1 MYAFKKD
8 CVAMRYN
15 LFFLNQD
22 LLINGGS
29 RIVLNDEDAI
39 IAHLFLY
46 RKLHFQVSKHQCLF
60 RILFLNYAE
69 ACKWC

>member
-1 MYAFKKD
+1 MYGFKKD

-39 IAHLFLY
+39 IAHLFYIGNCIFKYLSTNAY
-46 RKLHFQVSKHQCLF
+46 LENCS
-60 RILFLNYAE
+60 
-69 ACKWC
+69 